1 MFESDEKYHEYR
13 RMETIVGFCL
23 IAVLIGIIKISQS
36 EGSNK
41 EYKSYPGGGNEL
53 VMYSLT
59 TCGYCTQK
67 RQELERGRVR
77 FTEHFIDKDRVKD
90 DEMMAKLRASGDT
103 RNYITVPVFDVYGY
117 MITDNPS
124 YDKLIK
130 YIDKYTPKVD
140 ENTGLSEFR
149 G

>member
-1 MFESDEKYHEYR
+1 MFESDEKYHGYR

-23 IAVLIGIIKISQS
+23 IIILIGIIKTSQS
-36 EGSNK
+36 GGSDK

-67 RQELERGRVR
+67 REELQRERVR
-77 FTEHFIDKDRVKD
+77 FTEYFIDKDRVKD
-90 DEMMAKLRASGDT
+90 EEMMAKLRASGDT

-117 MITDNPS
+117 MITNNPS
-124 YDKLIK
+124 VEVLKEH
-130 YIDKYTPKVD
+130 IDKYMPKVN
-140 ENTGLSEFR
+140 ESTGLTEYN